1 MKSATKNAT
10 GIIDDASRRKVSV
23 ASCIEM
29 ALSRLPG
36 LMNQV
41 LDSLQQASG
50 LQPGI
55 GKQSAVFQT
64 DVRPAVKQLS
74 EQRESLKNAF
84 AGQMRV
90 LAYGGG
96 GNFGSR
102 PLVRFEDIQLLDVNQ
117 LDESIELARVQQE
130 LDFAVTDQLARFHA
144 LMSTVLGWISV
155 QPALNPLRPE
165 LFAKALRDTL
175 AAHVAVP
182 EVRSEILSAA
192 AGRLGVGLRQIYR
205 EISDSLMTR
214 GIEPAGLLTPTRSN
228 VAAPSAD
235 SPNETV
241 RAVLTLERL
250 RRLFSPENGAMDNMS
265 MRPGND
271 FLHTMPASVQALQD
285 MRQVDAMIQRL
296 ETRKKEQTSVSGN
309 AAAYSVDMLRRQPPL
324 DGRQLGQQIGEEVT
338 RMMLENLTQDER
350 LLPKVRQTLQVLTP
364 VLLELA
370 QLDVRFFS
378 DHKHPARQFL
388 DRVTDRSLAYTEE
401 GNEGYARFILSID
414 AAVRGIVE
422 SRWPKAFAFAKQLET
437 LLAIWQ
443 SEDQLQMQL
452 REETARALLHV
463 EQRNLL
469 AQRLLDDWQ
478 SRLAD
483 KPVPPLVRSFL
494 LGPWAQVVAES
505 QLNCNQG
512 TNDAQG
518 YVSLVDDLIWST
530 QPRQARRNPARLV
543 QMIPGMLSTLRS
555 GLQLI
560 SFPPDRITQF
570 FDELIACHE
579 SVLQEAR
586 ASRERAEAARN
597 ANRKDEDAPFQFDQ
611 FEEESTHTST
621 ESMPVDTPWFV
632 ADETSGAG
640 YLEAEAVMPID
651 PTTMAVSDAD
661 QAAAHSASETIAEG
675 AWVELML
682 DGEWTRLKL
691 TWSSPHR
698 TLFMFTSTRGRAHSM
713 SRRSMERLLA
723 AGMIR
728 IISAGL
734 MLDQALDAVAQTA
747 LRNSLDANK
756 THSNDQVGVG
766 HA

>member
-10 GIIDDASRRKVSV
+10 GIIDDASRRKISV

-36 LMNQV
+36 LMSQV
-41 LDSLQQASG
+41 LDSLQQAAG
-50 LQPGI
+50 LQASI
-55 GKQSAVFQT
+55 GKQSAGFQT

-84 AGQMRV
+84 TGQMRV

-155 QPALNPLRPE
+155 QPTLNPLRPE

-192 AGRLGVGLRQIYR
+192 AGRLGVGIRQIYR
-205 EISDSLMTR
+205 EISDSLVAR
-214 GIEPAGLLTPTRSN
+214 GIEPAGLLAPTRTNATASSSTER
-228 VAAPSAD
+228 PS
-235 SPNETV
+235 ETV

-250 RRLFSPENGAMDNMS
+250 RRLFSPENGSMDNMS

-296 ETRKKEQTSVSGN
+296 ETRKKEQTATSGN
-309 AAAYSVDMLRRQPPL
+309 AAAHSVDMLRRQPPL

-350 LLPKVRQTLQVLTP
+350 LLPQVRHTLRVLTP

-478 SRLAD
+478 GRLAD
-483 KPVPPLVRSFL
+483 KPVPPLVRNFL

-512 TNDAQG
+512 ASDSQG
-518 YVSLVDDLIWST
+518 YTALVEDLIWST
-530 QPRQARRNPARLV
+530 QPRQARRNPVRLV

-586 ASRERAEAARN
+586 AMRERAEASRSAS
-597 ANRKDEDAPFQFDQ
+597 RKDDDAPFQFDQ
-611 FEEESTHTST
+611 IEEESSHPAT
-621 ESMPVDTPWFV
+621 ESAPLDVPWFAV
-632 ADETSGAG
+632 DETSGAG

-651 PTTMAVSDAD
+651 PTTMAISDAD
-661 QAAAHSASETIAEG
+661 QAAAHSASETITEG

-682 DGEWTRLKL
+682 EGEWTRLKL

-734 MLDQALDAVAQTA
+734 MLDQALDVVAQTA
-747 LRNSLDANK
+747 LRNSLEAGK
-756 THSNDQVGVG
+756 PPI
-766 HA
+766 

>member
-10 GIIDDASRRKVSV
+10 GIIDDASRRKISV

-41 LDSLQQASG
+41 LDSLQQAAG
-50 LQPGI
+50 LQASI
-55 GKQSAVFQT
+55 GKQSAGFQT

-84 AGQMRV
+84 TGQMRV

-144 LMSTVLGWISV
+144 LMSTVMGWISV
-155 QPALNPLRPE
+155 QPTLNPLRPE

-192 AGRLGVGLRQIYR
+192 AGRLGVGVRQIYR
-205 EISDSLMTR
+205 EISDSLVAR
-214 GIEPAGLLTPTRSN
+214 GIEPAGLLAPTRTN
-228 VAAPSAD
+228 VTASSSTDRPS
-235 SPNETV
+235 ETV

-250 RRLFSPENGAMDNMS
+250 RRLFSPESGSMDNMS
-265 MRPGND
+265 MRPSND

-296 ETRKKEQTSVSGN
+296 ETRKKEQTATSGN

-350 LLPKVRQTLQVLTP
+350 LLPQVRHTLQVLTP

-478 SRLAD
+478 GRLAD
-483 KPVPPLVRSFL
+483 KPVPPLVRNFL

-512 TNDAQG
+512 ASDSQG
-518 YVSLVDDLIWST
+518 YTALVEDLIWST
-530 QPRQARRNPARLV
+530 QPRQARRNPVRLV
-543 QMIPGMLSTLRS
+543 QMIPAMLSTLRS

-586 ASRERAEAARN
+586 ALRERSEATRSAS
-597 ANRKDEDAPFQFDQ
+597 RKDDDAPFQFDQ
-611 FEEESTHTST
+611 IEEDSSHPST
-621 ESMPVDTPWFV
+621 ESIPLDAPWFA

-651 PTTMAVSDAD
+651 PATMAVSDAD
-661 QAAAHSASETIAEG
+661 QAAAHSASETITEG

-682 DGEWTRLKL
+682 EGEWTRLKL

-734 MLDQALDAVAQTA
+734 MLDQALDVVAQTA
-747 LRNSLDANK
+747 LRNSLEAGK
-756 THSNDQVGVG
+756 PPI
-766 HA
+766 

>member
-10 GIIDDASRRKVSV
+10 GIIDDASRRKISV

-36 LMNQV
+36 LMSQV
-41 LDSLQQASG
+41 LDSLQQAAG
-50 LQPGI
+50 LQASI
-55 GKQSAVFQT
+55 GKQSAGFQT

-84 AGQMRV
+84 TGQMRV

-155 QPALNPLRPE
+155 QPTLNPLRPE

-192 AGRLGVGLRQIYR
+192 AGRLGVGIRQIYR
-205 EISDSLMTR
+205 EISDSLVAR
-214 GIEPAGLLTPTRSN
+214 GIEPAGLLAPTRTNATASSSTER
-228 VAAPSAD
+228 PS
-235 SPNETV
+235 ETV

-250 RRLFSPENGAMDNMS
+250 RRLFSPENGSMDNMS

-296 ETRKKEQTSVSGN
+296 ETRKKEQTATSGN
-309 AAAYSVDMLRRQPPL
+309 AAAHSVDMLRRQPPL

-350 LLPKVRQTLQVLTP
+350 LLPQVRHTLRVLTP

-478 SRLAD
+478 GRLAD
-483 KPVPPLVRSFL
+483 KPVPPLVRNFL

-512 TNDAQG
+512 ASDSQG
-518 YVSLVDDLIWST
+518 YTALVEDLIWST
-530 QPRQARRNPARLV
+530 QPRQARRNPVRLV

-586 ASRERAEAARN
+586 AMRERAEASRSAS
-597 ANRKDEDAPFQFDQ
+597 RKDDDAPFQFDQ
-611 FEEESTHTST
+611 IEEESSHPST
-621 ESMPVDTPWFV
+621 ESAPLDVPWFGV
-632 ADETSGAG
+632 DETSGAG

-651 PTTMAVSDAD
+651 PTTMAISDAD
-661 QAAAHSASETIAEG
+661 QAAAHSASETITEG

-682 DGEWTRLKL
+682 EGEWTRLKL

-747 LRNSLDANK
+747 LRNSLEAGK
-756 THSNDQVGVG
+756 PPI
-766 HA
+766 

>member
-10 GIIDDASRRKVSV
+10 GIIDDASRRKISV

-36 LMNQV
+36 LMSQV
-41 LDSLQQASG
+41 LDSLQQAAG
-50 LQPGI
+50 LQASI
-55 GKQSAVFQT
+55 GKQSAGFQT

-84 AGQMRV
+84 TGQMRV

-155 QPALNPLRPE
+155 QPTLNPLRPE

-192 AGRLGVGLRQIYR
+192 AGRLGVGIRQIYR
-205 EISDSLMTR
+205 EISDSLVAR
-214 GIEPAGLLTPTRSN
+214 GIEPAGLLAPTRTNATASSSTER
-228 VAAPSAD
+228 PS
-235 SPNETV
+235 ETV

-250 RRLFSPENGAMDNMS
+250 RRLFSPENGSMDNMS

-296 ETRKKEQTSVSGN
+296 ETRKKEQTATSGN
-309 AAAYSVDMLRRQPPL
+309 AAAHSVDMLRRQPPL

-350 LLPKVRQTLQVLTP
+350 LLPQVRHTLRVLTP

-478 SRLAD
+478 GRLAD
-483 KPVPPLVRSFL
+483 KPVPPLVRNFL

-512 TNDAQG
+512 ASDSQG
-518 YVSLVDDLIWST
+518 YTALVEDLIWST
-530 QPRQARRNPARLV
+530 QPRQARRNPVRLV

-586 ASRERAEAARN
+586 AMRERAEASRSAS
-597 ANRKDEDAPFQFDQ
+597 RKDDDAPFQFDQ
-611 FEEESTHTST
+611 IEEESSHPST
-621 ESMPVDTPWFV
+621 ESAPLDVPWFGV
-632 ADETSGAG
+632 DETSGAG

-651 PTTMAVSDAD
+651 PTTMAISDAD
-661 QAAAHSASETIAEG
+661 QAAAHSASETITEG

-682 DGEWTRLKL
+682 EGEWTRLKL

-734 MLDQALDAVAQTA
+734 MLDQALDVVAQTA
-747 LRNSLDANK
+747 LRNSLEAGK
-756 THSNDQVGVG
+756 PPI
-766 HA
+766 

>member
-10 GIIDDASRRKVSV
+10 GIIDDASRRKISV

-36 LMNQV
+36 LMSQV
-41 LDSLQQASG
+41 LDSLQQAAG
-50 LQPGI
+50 LQASI
-55 GKQSAVFQT
+55 GKQSAGFQT

-84 AGQMRV
+84 TGQMRV

-192 AGRLGVGLRQIYR
+192 AGRLGVGIRQIYR
-205 EISDSLMTR
+205 EISDSLVAR
-214 GIEPAGLLTPTRSN
+214 GIEPAGLLAPTRTN
-228 VAAPSAD
+228 VTASSSTERPS
-235 SPNETV
+235 ETV
-241 RAVLTLERL
+241 RSVLTLERL
-250 RRLFSPENGAMDNMS
+250 RRLFSPENGSMDNMS

-296 ETRKKEQTSVSGN
+296 ETRKKEQTAISGN
-309 AAAYSVDMLRRQPPL
+309 AAAHSVDMLRRQPPL

-350 LLPKVRQTLQVLTP
+350 LLPQVRHTLRVLTP

-478 SRLAD
+478 GRLAD
-483 KPVPPLVRSFL
+483 KPVPPLVRNFL

-512 TNDAQG
+512 ASDSQG
-518 YVSLVDDLIWST
+518 YTALVEDLIWST
-530 QPRQARRNPARLV
+530 QPRQARRNPVRLV

-586 ASRERAEAARN
+586 AMRERAEASRSAS
-597 ANRKDEDAPFQFDQ
+597 RKDDDAPFQFDQ
-611 FEEESTHTST
+611 IEEESSHPAT
-621 ESMPVDTPWFV
+621 ESAPLDVPWFAV
-632 ADETSGAG
+632 DETSGAG

-651 PTTMAVSDAD
+651 PTTMAISDAD
-661 QAAAHSASETIAEG
+661 QAAAHSASETITEG

-682 DGEWTRLKL
+682 EGEWTRLKL

-734 MLDQALDAVAQTA
+734 MLDQALDVVAQTA
-747 LRNSLDANK
+747 LRNSLEAGK
-756 THSNDQVGVG
+756 PPI
-766 HA
+766 